1 MLPPPQEMTLP
12 QHPHPHPHT
21 HTLTGEVASPLVSP
35 RKAPTIMEEGE
46 VEGGKE
52 DGGGDTSLLGVALVP
67 HHNHAPPTS
76 SAELATTSLSTALQG
91 LQQRT
96 SSIHHPIATT
106 WSP

>member
-1 MLPPPQEMTLP
+1 MYPMVVLTTTPRLRSYQQTASSPTRNDSPTT
-12 QHPHPHPHT
+12 HT

-67 HHNHAPPTS
+67 HPNHAAPTS
-76 SAELATTSLSTALQG
+76 SVELATTSLSTALQG
-91 LQQRT
+91 
-96 SSIHHPIATT
+96 
-106 WSP
+106 